1 MACLIPEEE
10 PRQHIL
16 RTCLIGV
23 GGAGGNIISALYEA
37 FASHKMAKPQSFFQ
51 NIDFLA
57 INTDAQ
63 DLKKLKGV
71 DTHCIGDQVCG
82 GLGAGADPKKGAESA
97 LESKEELLQRLDNFE
112 FIFIFAGLGGGTGT
126 GATPEICKAL
136 VEQNKPHRLVVV
148 CYIYPFATVRSQRVM
163 SNACIK
169 TTSDQLN
176 KNGGII
182 LLSNEKYVGYRLRGD
197 REIEDTFTDTFEK
210 VNKDLIKLMM
220 VFMETIYIG
229 GTLNLD
235 YSDFVKIVKD
245 GGPILNMSYGI
256 ANDDDETPHEV
267 IDSLRKG
274 ISFSPVVFSHAKGAL
289 INFFNKR
296 FGRDSIREIL
306 GDVSVLEHNDSIQL
320 NYGINESSEQMKIF
334 MLISTEYSEEMLNE
348 WVRESDE
355 FSQRI
360 HQEVK
365 SRIQR
370 THQIKQDYEPQ
381 DISPPFSSLKKPE
394 ITQTANN
401 PDGKFA
407 IYSITEEIL
416 DNPMPALSRINRKL
430 RFPRN

>member
-23 GGAGGNIISALYEA
+23 GGAGGNIVSALYES

-63 DLKKLKGV
+63 DLKRLKGV
-71 DTHCIGDQVCG
+71 DTLCIGEEVCG
-82 GLGAGADPKKGAESA
+82 GLGAGADPGKGAESA
-97 LESKEELLQRLDNFE
+97 RESEEIIKKRLDNFE
-112 FIFIFAGLGGGTGT
+112 FIYIFAGLGGGTGT
-126 GATPEICKAL
+126 GATPEICKTL
-136 VEQNKPHRLVVV
+136 VSQEKPHRLVVV
-148 CYIYPFATVRSQRVM
+148 CYIYPFATVRSQRII
-163 SNACIK
+163 SNDCIK
-169 TTSDQLN
+169 NTSDLLRE
-176 KNGGII
+176 NGGIF
-182 LLSNEKYVGYRLRGD
+182 LLSNEKYVGYRQRGD

-210 VNKDLIKLMM
+210 VNKDLVKLMM

-235 YSDFVKIVKD
+235 YSDFIKIVKD

-267 IDSLRKG
+267 IDSLRKS
-274 ISFSPVVFSHAKGAL
+274 ISFSPVIFSHAKGAL

-320 NYGINESSEQMKIF
+320 NYGINEASEQMKIF
-334 MLISTEYSEEMLNE
+334 MLISTEYSEEMLTE
-348 WVRESDE
+348 WVQESDE
-355 FSQRI
+355 YSQRI
-360 HQEVK
+360 HKEVK

-370 THQIKQDYEPQ
+370 NQQGKREYSHQEGP
-381 DISPPFSSLKKPE
+381 LKKTE
-394 ITQTANN
+394 IPSTNN
-401 PDGKFA
+401 PERKFA
-407 IYSITEEIL
+407 MYSITEEML
-416 DNPMPALSRINRKL
+416 DNTTPALARISRKL
-430 RFPRN
+430 RFPRS